1 MKILLVCALGM
12 SSSLLVKSM
21 EDAAKDM
28 GIDVEVKAIPCAL
41 FGEERPR
48 IEEYDIVLLGPQVRH
63 FRSAVEE
70 ALKNHP
76 KIPLQIID
84 HTIYAL
90 AQGKKLMEEV
100 LETLRRSPK

>member
-28 GIDVEVKAIPCAL
+28 GIDAEVKAIPCAL
-41 FGEERPR
+41 FGEERSR

-63 FRSAVEE
+63 FRGAVEE

-76 KIPLQIID
+76 KIPLQIIG

-90 AQGKKLMEEV
+90 AQGKKILEEV